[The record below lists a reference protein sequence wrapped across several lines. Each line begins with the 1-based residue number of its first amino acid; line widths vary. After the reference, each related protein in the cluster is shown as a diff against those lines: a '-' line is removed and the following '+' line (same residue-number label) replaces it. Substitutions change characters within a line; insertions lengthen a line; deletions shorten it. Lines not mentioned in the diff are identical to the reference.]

1 MEPVSQCSQ
10 EATNPVRPQ
19 QKLPWCPLFECKG
32 SLLLNCCCFAFYK
45 SITLDQRMNSRQ
57 DEGFRGSRSKFWLR
71 RIAAVAMGW
80 ASLRF
85 GQCTAL
91 LLIRGCPTLPRKTQ
105 NTPCGK
111 MFSTQKTQLSSFP
124 FHFFFFWSFFLLFL
138 FALWIFVLYIVMF
151 LF

>member
-1 MEPVSQCSQ
+1 
-10 EATNPVRPQ
+10 
-19 QKLPWCPLFECKG
+19 
-32 SLLLNCCCFAFYK
+32 
-45 SITLDQRMNSRQ
+45 MNSRQ

-71 RIAAVAMGW
+71 RITAVAMGW

-91 LLIRGCPTLPRKTQ
+91 LLIRGCPTLPRRTQ

-124 FHFFFFWSFFLLFL
+124 FHFFFFFGPFFFFFICTVDICTLYCYVLILIAFDCHEIL
-138 FALWIFVLYIVMF
+138 IVEASSCQICIIFQLQK
-151 LF
+151 